1 MAQLIVSSRYLKSGK
16 RGKTKRRN
24 YTKYIATR
32 ESVEKRPKNTG
43 KTTANQKQLIAE
55 LIKEFPMAKQYLE
68 YTDYTK
74 NPSSENASELISTI
88 IERHADVIGNRR
100 NFVGYMA
107 NRPGAERRGEH
118 GLFNGSDEPIDLNA
132 VANEVAEHPG
142 YVWTHVVSLRRED
155 AVRLGYTNSD
165 MWRELVKRHIDDISK
180 AQNIPL
186 ANMKW
191 YAAFH
196 DTTHHP
202 HIHLIVYS
210 SDPRQGYLT
219 KEGMAAIRSAFA
231 NDIFHED
238 MKSIYQEQGLT
249 RNEIKALSEDHMSEI
264 VSQLGSSQ
272 FDERLVLK
280 VHELYDKLQSTKG
293 KKVYG
298 YLPNDI
304 KETVDEI
311 FSLLAQDKNIQA
323 LYNKW
328 CEFEKA
334 KYKMYTQKDK
344 DFPDLINNKE
354 FRSVRNMIIRT
365 IMKMDSSQAVSAAP
379 EFIDIKDDV
388 DVQAEETIPQLV
400 NNNTSDTVSRE
411 RALKRIQ
418 ARKYIVSSDEKQD
431 ISKGIKILTELA
443 DNGDDLSAYKLGQ
456 IYLKGDIVYRDFNKA
471 EKYLS
476 QASVD
481 NEYAMYTLAKLYLT
495 DERKNLS
502 EAVKLLEKACGY
514 KNIQPYAAY
523 AYAKILLDDNEIHD
537 TEKAVQLLKE
547 KSNGNNW
554 CSYMLGKLYLFGNED
569 VEKNKA
575 EAVKWLNMSA
585 EAGNEYA
592 QRLLETADN
601 HNSAMF
607 ISTVA
612 SLMIN
617 LGRIIEEDNRRS
629 RKNISRADRKLMHI
643 IQRKKEDLG
652 IKSDGAE
659 MYYEY

>member
-1 MAQLIVSSRYLKSGK
+1 MSINSQIVIACRYLKNGK

-24 YTKYIATR
+24 FTKYIATR
-32 ESVEKRPKNTG
+32 ESVEKRPQNTG

-238 MKSIYQEQGLT
+238 MKSIYQEQTLT
-249 RNEIKALSEDHMSEI
+249 RDELKALSEDLMREI
-264 VSQLGSSQ
+264 VSQLGNGEV
-272 FDERLVLK
+272 DERLVISIQKLYEQLK
-280 VHELYDKLQSTKG
+280 TTKG
-293 KKVYG
+293 KKLYG
-298 YLPNDI
+298 YLPNDV
-304 KETVDEI
+304 KNTVDEI
-311 FSLLAQDKNIQA
+311 FSLLAQDKNIQE
-323 LYNKW
+323 LYDKW
-328 CEFEKA
+328 CEFEKV

-344 DFPDLINNKE
+344 EFPVLIDNKE
-354 FRSVRNMIIRT
+354 FKSVRNMIIRT
-365 IMKMDSSQAVSAAP
+365 VVKLNDEYENVSPSVIRIP
-379 EFIDIKDDV
+379 EI
-388 DVQAEETIPQLV
+388 
-400 NNNTSDTVSRE
+400 
-411 RALKRIQ
+411 
-418 ARKYIVSSDEKQD
+418 
-431 ISKGIKILTELA
+431 
-443 DNGDDLSAYKLGQ
+443 
-456 IYLKGDIVYRDFNKA
+456 
-471 EKYLS
+471 
-476 QASVD
+476 
-481 NEYAMYTLAKLYLT
+481 
-495 DERKNLS
+495 
-502 EAVKLLEKACGY
+502 EAV
-514 KNIQPYAAY
+514 
-523 AYAKILLDDNEIHD
+523 
-537 TEKAVQLLKE
+537 
-547 KSNGNNW
+547 
-554 CSYMLGKLYLFGNED
+554 
-569 VEKNKA
+569 
-575 EAVKWLNMSA
+575 
-585 EAGNEYA
+585 
-592 QRLLETADN
+592 
-601 HNSAMF
+601 
-607 ISTVA
+607 
-612 SLMIN
+612 
-617 LGRIIEEDNRRS
+617 
-629 RKNISRADRKLMHI
+629 
-643 IQRKKEDLG
+643 
-652 IKSDGAE
+652 
-659 MYYEY
+659 